1 MLCRTMPQHWDLNEL
16 DVKPHAPMV
25 LSSTDE
31 ARTIVLQLPAGEAL
45 QEHQVHERAWVLVL
59 SGDVEIGT
67 PGGGE
72 AISGGPGLMI
82 QFEPQER
89 HDVRAREDSRL
100 LLWLAPWPGAGHP
113 SRR

>member
-1 MLCRTMPQHWDLNEL
+1 MPQHWDLNDLE
-16 DVKPHAPMV
+16 VQPHAPVV

-59 SGDVEIGT
+59 TGAIDIGT

-72 AISGGPGLMI
+72 TISGGAGLMT

-100 LLWLAPWPGAGHP
+100 LLWLAPWPGEGHP
-113 SRR
+113 RRR